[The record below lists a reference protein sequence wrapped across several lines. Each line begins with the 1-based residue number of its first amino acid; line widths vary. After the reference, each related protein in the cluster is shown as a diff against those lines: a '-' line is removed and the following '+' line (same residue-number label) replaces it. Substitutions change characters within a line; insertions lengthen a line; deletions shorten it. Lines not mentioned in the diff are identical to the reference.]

1 MLMQSVKIR
10 ICSQSNSIDG
20 TDSIETVTIGRMTEK
35 NNKNYAF
42 YEEPEESGLV
52 GTKTTIKW
60 DYDRVIILRSG
71 TVDCRQEFAMG
82 LVSESIYQTPHL
94 TLPMRAAT
102 EYLYVY
108 CRDKVWHIELEYDL
122 ELDGK
127 PHSRIKLKM
136 EIEEDAKREYEGS
149 TGCCH

>member
-1 MLMQSVKIR
+1 MLMQPVKIR
-10 ICSQSNSIDG
+10 IQSQSSSIDG

-35 NNKNYAF
+35 NNKFYAF
-42 YEEPEESGLV
+42 YEEPEESGLA

-94 TLPMRAAT
+94 ALPSGRRPSIYMFTAAIRCGT
-102 EYLYVY
+102 
-108 CRDKVWHIELEYDL
+108 
-122 ELDGK
+122 
-127 PHSRIKLKM
+127 
-136 EIEEDAKREYEGS
+136 
-149 TGCCH
+149 

>member
-1 MLMQSVKIR
+1 MLMQPVKIR
-10 ICSQSNSIDG
+10 IQSQSSSIDG

-35 NNKNYAF
+35 NNKFYAF
-42 YEEPEESGLV
+42 YEEPEESGLA

-60 DYDRVIILRSG
+60 DYDRVIILCSG

-94 TLPMRAAT
+94 ALPMRAAT

-108 CRDKVWHIELEYDL
+108 CRDKVWHIELEYAL

-127 PHSRIKLKM
+127 PHSKLKLKL
-136 EIEEDAKREYEGS
+136 EIEEDAKSEYEGS